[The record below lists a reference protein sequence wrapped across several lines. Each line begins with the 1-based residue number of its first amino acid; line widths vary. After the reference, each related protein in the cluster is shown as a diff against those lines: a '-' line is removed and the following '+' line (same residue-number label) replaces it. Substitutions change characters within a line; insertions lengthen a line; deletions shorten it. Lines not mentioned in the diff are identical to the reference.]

1 MNPVRAKEFEPDE
14 VADSAMQVFWQRGY
28 AATSIQDLVEGTGL
42 SRSSLYNAFESKNGL
57 YQQALRRYH
66 QLTQANVDLLSQSEP
81 AAALVR
87 QLLMRIVEDEMGDPR
102 QRGCLVANATLEL
115 AAQDPAVAAL
125 VSQNFLRLENALEQL
140 LIRGQQ
146 EGTLAPDKKP
156 RALAR
161 FIVNTIQGMRVVSK
175 GSPPQERR
183 ERLMDVLEIAL
194 EAL

>member
-1 MNPVRAKEFEPDE
+1 MRAKEFEPDE

-66 QLTQANVDLLSQSEP
+66 QLTQANVDLLSQPEP
-81 AAALVR
+81 ATALVR

-140 LIRGQQ
+140 LIRGHQ

-161 FIVNTIQGMRVVSK
+161 FIVTTIQGMRVVSK

>member
-1 MNPVRAKEFEPDE
+1 MRAKEFEPDE

-66 QLTQANVDLLSQSEP
+66 QLTQANVDLLSQPEP
-81 AAALVR
+81 ATALVR

>member
-1 MNPVRAKEFEPDE
+1 MRAKEFEPDE

-66 QLTQANVDLLSQSEP
+66 QLTQANVDLLSQPEP
-81 AAALVR
+81 ATALVR

-140 LIRGQQ
+140 LIRGHQ

>member
-1 MNPVRAKEFEPDE
+1 MRAKEFEPEE

-66 QLTQANVDLLSQSEP
+66 QLTEVNVALLSQAEP
-81 AAALVR
+81 APALVR
-87 QLLMRIVEDEMGDPR
+87 QLLMRIVEDEMGDTR

-115 AAQDPAVAAL
+115 AGQDPAVAAL
-125 VSQNFLRLENALEQL
+125 VSQNFQRLERALEQL
-140 LIRGQQ
+140 VTRGQQ
-146 EGTLAPDKKP
+146 EGEIAPEKNP

-161 FIVNTIQGMRVVSK
+161 FFVSTIQGMRVLSK
-175 GSPPQERR
+175 GSAPQERR
-183 ERLMDVLEIAL
+183 ERLMDVVEVAL
-194 EAL
+194 AAL

>member
-1 MNPVRAKEFEPDE
+1 MRAKEFEPDE

-66 QLTQANVDLLSQSEP
+66 QLTQANVDLLSQPEP
-81 AAALVR
+81 ATALVR
-87 QLLMRIVEDEMGDPR
+87 QLLMRIIEDEMGDPR

>member
-1 MNPVRAKEFEPDE
+1 MRAKEFEPDE

-125 VSQNFLRLENALEQL
+125 VSQNFLRLEHALEQL
-140 LIRGQQ
+140 LSRDQQ
-146 EGTLAPDKKP
+146 AGTLAPEKKP
-156 RALAR
+156 RSLAR

>member
-1 MNPVRAKEFEPDE
+1 MRAKEFEPDE
-14 VADSAMQVFWQRGY
+14 VADSAMQVFLQRGY

-66 QLTQANVDLLSQSEP
+66 QLTQANVDLLSQPEP
-81 AAALVR
+81 ATALVR

-140 LIRGQQ
+140 LIRGHQ

-161 FIVNTIQGMRVVSK
+161 FIVTTIQGMRVVSK

>member
-1 MNPVRAKEFEPDE
+1 MRAKEFEPDE

>member
-1 MNPVRAKEFEPDE
+1 MRAKEFEPDE

-183 ERLMDVLEIAL
+183 ERLMNVLEIAL

>member
-1 MNPVRAKEFEPDE
+1 
-14 VADSAMQVFWQRGY
+14 MQVFWQRGY

-57 YQQALRRYH
+57 YQQALCRYH

-115 AAQDPAVAAL
+115 AAQDPAVATL

>member
-1 MNPVRAKEFEPDE
+1 MRAKEFEPDE

-183 ERLMDVLEIAL
+183 ERLMDVFEIAL